1 MDVFSFKEFLALAE
15 IKNFSEAAD
24 QLSVSEST
32 LSRHLKAMEKEL
44 GVCLFNR
51 TSRSVELSL
60 YGQIFLPYAMQFV
73 KLQQSYTQQ
82 LKEVS
87 EQNKTTII
95 VGTEYYINDLLF
107 KFHIHNSNIAINSID
122 FGHGPHEL
130 SNMLRLGMCDLAFLI
145 NVEDPEN
152 EFVVLPYEV
161 DRYVA
166 VLPLSHPLRWRKVLS
181 LNELAKDDFISFRR
195 KNFGDIGIKTLC
207 RQAGFEPR
215 IALTADVGSSIADL
229 VKEGMGVSILQKKT
243 LTKMNPGGIAMVD
256 IEPESRINVYLCYR
270 RNAKLSTATE
280 SFIDYIT
287 NIWPTVKEG
296 KDLKP
301 EK

>member
-1 MDVFSFKEFLALAE
+1 MDVYSFQEFLVLTE

-24 QLSVSEST
+24 QLSVSESS
-32 LSRHLKAMEKEL
+32 LSRHIKALEKEL
-44 GVCLFNR
+44 GVSLFNR
-51 TSRSVELSL
+51 TSRSVELSQ

-73 KLQQSYTQQ
+73 KLQQNYTQQ

-87 EQNKTTII
+87 EQYKTTII

-107 KFHIHNSNIAINSID
+107 KFHTYNNSIAINSID

-145 NVEDPEN
+145 NLEDPEN
-152 EFVVLPYEV
+152 EFVVLPFEV
-161 DRYVA
+161 DRYIA
-166 VLPLSHPLRWRKVLS
+166 VLPLSHPLRWRKVLA
-181 LNELAKDDFISFRR
+181 LNELAKDDFISFKR
-195 KNFGDIGIKTLC
+195 KNFGDTGIKNLC

-215 IALTADVGSSIADL
+215 IALTADVGSAIADL

-270 RNAKLSTATE
+270 RNAKLSTATV

-287 NIWPTVKEG
+287 QIWPTVKENAEIVG
-296 KDLKP
+296 
-301 EK
+301 ES